1 LIIILITII
10 EDNKMVTKKT
20 KTDSILHII
29 IGGNFSKDFDDLLNG
44 KIDLK
49 TSPKNAIY
57 LDNFAQLNKLLS
69 PSKLD
74 LLKYLVEV
82 QNLND
87 PKSLSVI
94 AYNLKR
100 KKEAISRDI
109 KQLNNL
115 GLIVL
120 KKVKQTIYAIPKY
133 NSIEIKTI

>member
-10 EDNKMVTKKT
+10 EDNKMVTKKI

-29 IGGNFSKDFDDLLNG
+29 IGGNFSKDFDDLLNK
-44 KIDLK
+44 KIDL
-49 TSPKNAIY
+49 TNSPKNAIY

-74 LLKYLVEV
+74 LFKYLVEV

-115 GLIVL
+115 GLIML

>member
-1 LIIILITII
+1 
-10 EDNKMVTKKT
+10 MVAKKE
-20 KTDSILHII
+20 KTDSTLHII
-29 IGGNFSKDFDDLLNG
+29 IGGNFSKDFDDLLNK
-44 KIDLK
+44 KIDL
-49 TSPKNAIY
+49 TNSPKNAIY

-74 LLKYLVEV
+74 LLNYLVEV